1 MNIYED
7 NKQKIRGKST
17 SFSKD
22 KIKSNSNINS
32 IFSAHQKPIPNEFNI
47 PSRQHKY
54 SFSTGRI
61 NLENSLIKE
70 EEEVDIS
77 QEMSEVKSYQKE
89 GGKSS
94 RYEQNVTIKRE
105 PTSTTKIEKKVIQ
118 SVKPVTETSFYEKK
132 ITTKTTTT
140 RGGNATKSFTGSM
153 RSNMTQSNGAK
164 TQRGMANTY
173 ARPFPIPKGNTQKIT
188 NLQNFMTGRNTS
200 KNIAEYSKYNRSGA
214 NNSFSNNSYSNYSSL
229 NIRKNQ
235 NIPNHKR
242 LQSSQSFI
250 SNKYEFKK
258 PEILPYKRNTRSPN
272 QNEIKRKTINR
283 GSQFQNVQVTHIINS
298 TKPSDFHITENLKT
312 EPMEMA
318 KVDKTK
324 LKNTGKSSWT
334 SSCQD
339 NVKPIV
345 RNLKGKTTV
354 FQHAQG
360 IGMTNDMKENINPQF
375 YCSEI
380 KKLEPIIKEKEKE
393 KVEYMTF
400 RNNGLDNMYKVGF
413 QTSRTNYNSNSN
425 SIYNYKNGNNN
436 ILQKRSFANTNYNT
450 YTSNVRGIKP
460 NTLRNNGSFNMGN
473 YAGFR
478 NNREIIK
485 GNMTQIQ
492 MGNRNQY
499 RAIGNPIKYATNTQ
513 RVYNSNS
520 FIKK

>member
-1 MNIYED
+1 MNIQED
-7 NKQKIRGKST
+7 NKQKIRGKSN
-17 SFSKD
+17 SFLKD
-22 KIKSNSNINS
+22 KILSNSNLYS
-32 IFSAHQKPIPNEFNI
+32 MFATHQKSIPNEINI
-47 PSRQHKY
+47 PSKHHKY
-54 SFSTGRI
+54 SYSTGRI

-77 QEMSEVKSYQKE
+77 QEMNEVKSYKKE

-94 RYEQNVTIKRE
+94 RYEQTIAIKKG

-118 SVKPVTETSFYEKK
+118 SFKPVTETSFYEKRV
-132 ITTKTTTT
+132 TTKTTTT
-140 RGGNATKSFTGSM
+140 KGGDAAKSFATGM
-153 RSNMTQSNGAK
+153 RNNVVESNGAK
-164 TQRGMANTY
+164 TQRGMTNTY
-173 ARPFPIPKGNTQKIT
+173 TRPFPVPRGNIQKNT
-188 NLQNFMTGRNTS
+188 SLQNYMTGKIPL
-200 KNIAEYSKYNRSGA
+200 KNKAEYSKYNRSGF
-214 NNSFSNNSYSNYSSL
+214 NNSFSNNSHSNYSSL

-235 NIPNHKR
+235 NIPTHKR
-242 LQSSQSFI
+242 MLSSQSFI
-250 SNKYEFKK
+250 GNKYLPKR
-258 PEILPYKRNTRSPN
+258 PETLAYKRNTRSPN

-283 GSQFQNVQVTHIINS
+283 GNVQITHIINS
-298 TKPSDFHITENLKT
+298 TKPSDFHITEKLKT

-380 KKLEPIIKEKEKE
+380 RKLEPIIKEKEKE

-400 RNNGLDNMYKVGF
+400 RNNGFDNIYKVGC

-425 SIYNYKNGNNN
+425 SIYNYKSGTNNS
-436 ILQKRSFANTNYNT
+436 LLKRSFANTNYNT
-450 YTSNVRGIKP
+450 YTSNMRGIKP
-460 NTLRNNGSFNMGN
+460 NSFKINGSFNMGT
-473 YAGFR
+473 YTGIR

-485 GNMTQIQ
+485 GNRTQIQ
-492 MGNRNQY
+492 IGNRNQY
-499 RAIGNPIKYATNTQ
+499 RTTGNPNKYSTTTK

-520 FIKK
+520 FIK

>member
-1 MNIYED
+1 MNIQED

-17 SFSKD
+17 SLSKD

-32 IFSAHQKPIPNEFNI
+32 MFAGHQKSIPNEINI
-47 PSRQHKY
+47 PSRRHKY
-54 SFSTGRI
+54 SYSTGRL

-77 QEMSEVKSYQKE
+77 QEMNEVKSYQKE

-94 RYEQNVTIKRE
+94 RYEQTITLKKE
-105 PTSTTKIEKKVIQ
+105 PTSTTKIEKKVIH
-118 SVKPVTETSFYEKK
+118 SVKPVTETSFYEKRV
-132 ITTKTTTT
+132 TTKTTTS
-140 RGGNATKSFTGSM
+140 RGGNATKSFIGGM
-153 RSNMTQSNGAK
+153 RNNFVQSNGAK
-164 TQRGMANTY
+164 TQRGMTNTY
-173 ARPFPIPKGNTQKIT
+173 TRPFPVPRGNTQKNT
-188 NLQNFMTGRNTS
+188 NLQSYMTGRIPS
-200 KNIAEYSKYNRSGA
+200 KNKAEYTKYNRNGA
-214 NNSFSNNSYSNYSSL
+214 KNSFSNNSYSNYSSL

-235 NIPNHKR
+235 NIPNQKR
-242 LQSSQSFI
+242 MLSSQSFI
-250 SNKYEFKK
+250 GNNYLPKR
-258 PEILPYKRNTRSPN
+258 PETLAYKRNTRSPN

-283 GSQFQNVQVTHIINS
+283 GNVQITHIINS
-298 TKPSDFHITENLKT
+298 TKPSDFHITEKLKT
-312 EPMEMA
+312 EPMEMT
-318 KVDKTK
+318 KLDKTK

-339 NVKPIV
+339 NIKPIV

-400 RNNGLDNMYKVGF
+400 RNNGSDNFNKAGC

-425 SIYNYKNGNNN
+425 SIYNYKSGTNNS
-436 ILQKRSFANTNYNT
+436 LQRRIFANSNYNT

-460 NTLRNNGSFNMGN
+460 NSLKINGSFNMGT
-473 YAGFR
+473 YSGSR
-478 NNREIIK
+478 NNIEINK
-485 GNMTQIQ
+485 GKRTQIPIV
-492 MGNRNQY
+492 NRNQY
-499 RAIGNPIKYATNTQ
+499 RTTGNTIKYSTNVK
-513 RVYNSNS
+513 RVFNSNLC
-520 FIKK
+520 IK

>member
-1 MNIYED
+1 MNIQED
-7 NKQKIRGKST
+7 NKHKMRGKST

-22 KIKSNSNINS
+22 RIIPNLNINS
-32 IFSAHQKPIPNEFNI
+32 MFAAHKKSIPNEINI
-47 PSRQHKY
+47 PSRHHKY
-54 SFSTGRI
+54 SYSTGRI
-61 NLENSLIKE
+61 NLENSFIKE
-70 EEEVDIS
+70 EEEADIS
-77 QEMSEVKSYQKE
+77 QEMNEVKSYHKE

-94 RYEQNVTIKRE
+94 RYEQTITIKKE
-105 PTSTTKIEKKVIQ
+105 PTSTTKIEKKVVQ
-118 SVKPVTETSFYEKK
+118 SVKPVTENSFYEKRV
-132 ITTKTTTT
+132 TTKTSTT
-140 RGGNATKSFTGSM
+140 RGGDATKSFTVVM
-153 RSNMTQSNGAK
+153 RNNVPQSYGAK
-164 TQRGMANTY
+164 TQRGMTNTY
-173 ARPFPIPKGNTQKIT
+173 TRPFPGLRGNNQKNT
-188 NLQNFMTGRNTS
+188 NLQNYMTGRNPS
-200 KNIAEYSKYNRSGA
+200 KNKADLSKYNRNGA

-242 LQSSQSFI
+242 MLSSQSFI
-250 SNKYEFKK
+250 GNKFLPKK
-258 PEILPYKRNTRSPN
+258 PETLTYKRNTRSPN

-283 GSQFQNVQVTHIINS
+283 GNVQITHIINS

-318 KVDKTK
+318 KLDKAK

-339 NVKPIV
+339 NIKPIV

-375 YCSEI
+375 YCSKI
-380 KKLEPIIKEKEKE
+380 KKLEPIVKEKEKE

-400 RNNGLDNMYKVGF
+400 RNNGFDNLNKAGC

-425 SIYNYKNGNNN
+425 SIYNYKSGTNNA
-436 ILQKRSFANTNYNT
+436 LQKRSYANSNYNT

-460 NTLRNNGSFNMGN
+460 NSLKINGSFNMGT
-473 YAGFR
+473 YAGNR

-485 GNMTQIQ
+485 GNKAQIAI
-492 MGNRNQY
+492 GNRNQY
-499 RAIGNPIKYATNTQ
+499 RTTGNPIKYSTTTK

-520 FIKK
+520 FIK

>member
-1 MNIYED
+1 MNIHED
-7 NKQKIRGKST
+7 DKQKIRGKST

-22 KIKSNSNINS
+22 KIKSYSNINS
-32 IFSAHQKPIPNEFNI
+32 MFASHQKSIPNEFNI

-70 EEEVDIS
+70 EEEVDYS
-77 QEMSEVKSYQKE
+77 QEMKEIKSYRKE

-94 RYEQNVTIKRE
+94 KYEQTISIRKE
-105 PTSTTKIEKKVIQ
+105 PASTTKITKKVIQ
-118 SVKPVTETSFYEKK
+118 SVKPVTETSFYEKR
-132 ITTKTTTT
+132 ITTKTTST
-140 RGGNATKSFTGSM
+140 RGGDATKSFTGGM
-153 RSNMTQSNGAK
+153 RNNIVQSYGTK
-164 TQRGMANTY
+164 TQRGLTNTY
-173 ARPFPIPKGNTQKIT
+173 ARPFPIPRGNTQKNT
-188 NLQNFMTGRNTS
+188 NLQNYMTS
-200 KNIAEYSKYNRSGA
+200 KIPPKNKVEYSKYNRSGN
-214 NNSFSNNSYSNYSSL
+214 NNSFSNNSHSNYSSL
-229 NIRKNQ
+229 NIRNNK
-235 NIPNHKR
+235 NIPTHKR
-242 LQSSQSFI
+242 MLSSQSFI
-250 SNKYEFKK
+250 GNKYQPRR
-258 PEILPYKRNTRSPN
+258 PETLAYKRNTRSPN

-283 GSQFQNVQVTHIINS
+283 GNQFQNVQITHIINS

-318 KVDKTK
+318 KIDKTK

-339 NVKPIV
+339 NFKPIV

-400 RNNGLDNMYKVGF
+400 RNDGFDNLYKAGC

-425 SIYNYKNGNNN
+425 YNYKSGTNNM
-436 ILQKRSFANTNYNT
+436 LQKRNYGNTNYNT

-460 NTLRNNGSFNMGN
+460 NSIKINGSFNMGT
-473 YAGFR
+473 YAGSR
-478 NNREIIK
+478 NNRENIK
-485 GNMTQIQ
+485 GNRTQIQ

-499 RAIGNPIKYATNTQ
+499 RTFGNPINYATTTK
-513 RVYNSNS
+513 RFYNPNS
-520 FIKK
+520 LIKKH

>member
-1 MNIYED
+1 MNIHED

-17 SFSKD
+17 SLSKD
-22 KIKSNSNINS
+22 KITSNSKINS
-32 IFSAHQKPIPNEFNI
+32 LFAARQKSFPNETNI
-47 PSRQHKY
+47 PSIQHKY
-54 SFSTGRI
+54 SYSTGRI
-61 NLENSLIKE
+61 NLDNSLIKE

-77 QEMSEVKSYQKE
+77 QEMKEVKSYQKE

-94 RYEQNVTIKRE
+94 RYEQTITIKKE
-105 PTSTTKIEKKVIQ
+105 PTSTTKIENKVFQ
-118 SVKPVTETSFYEKK
+118 SVKPVTETSIYEKRV
-132 ITTKTTTT
+132 TTKTTTT
-140 RGGNATKSFTGSM
+140 RGGDATKSFTGGM
-153 RSNMTQSNGAK
+153 RNNVVQSNGVK
-164 TQRGMANTY
+164 TQRGMTNTY
-173 ARPFPIPKGNTQKIT
+173 TRPFPVPRGNTQKNT
-188 NLQNFMTGRNTS
+188 NLHSYMTGRIPS
-200 KNIAEYSKYNRSGA
+200 KNNAEYSKYNKSGA

-229 NIRKNQ
+229 NTRKNQ
-235 NIPNHKR
+235 NIPTHR
-242 LQSSQSFI
+242 RMLSSQSFI
-250 SNKYEFKK
+250 ENKYLPKR
-258 PEILPYKRNTRSPN
+258 PENLAYKRNTRSPN

-283 GSQFQNVQVTHIINS
+283 GNVQITHIINS

-312 EPMEMA
+312 EPKEMP

-339 NVKPIV
+339 NIKPII

-380 KKLEPIIKEKEKE
+380 KKLDPIIKEKEKE

-400 RNNGLDNMYKVGF
+400 RNNGCDNLYKVGC

-425 SIYNYKNGNNN
+425 SVYNYKSGTNN
-436 ILQKRSFANTNYNT
+436 ILQKRSFANNNYNT

-460 NTLRNNGSFNMGN
+460 NSLKINGSFNMKTFVGN
-473 YAGFR
+473 R
-478 NNREIIK
+478 NNKEINK
-485 GNMTQIQ
+485 GNRTQIPLV
-492 MGNRNQY
+492 NRNQY
-499 RAIGNPIKYATNTQ
+499 RTAGNPIKYSTTTK

-520 FIKK
+520 FIK